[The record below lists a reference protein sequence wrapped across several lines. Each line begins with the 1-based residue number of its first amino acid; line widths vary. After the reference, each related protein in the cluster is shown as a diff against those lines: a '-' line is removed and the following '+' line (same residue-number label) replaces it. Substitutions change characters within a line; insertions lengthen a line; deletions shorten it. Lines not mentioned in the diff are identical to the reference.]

1 MELPPPP
8 PPEMEPYVLYVGK
21 SFMDGARREFGL
33 GPLSRKLLL
42 KMVEKLEVPFRE
54 IDRDEA
60 KRQLDSIAQMR
71 GVSVSTS
78 DLIKNISL
86 ALFTPTTLLMAFRK
100 KVVYGAGADLGDS
113 VILELISE
121 IPRAFRPS
129 LIYEIWVV
137 MPKSPEGAASSRK
150 LMKAIASRVKVP
162 PLTDEEWDGLEP
174 IRTSLLETGI
184 TGANY
189 NLWQAL

>member
-86 ALFTPTTLLMAFRK
+86 ALFTPTTLLMALGK
-100 KVVYGAGADLGDS
+100 KWSTEQGQ
-113 VILELISE
+113 IWE
-121 IPRAFRPS
+121 I
-129 LIYEIWVV
+129 
-137 MPKSPEGAASSRK
+137 ASSW
-150 LMKAIASRVKVP
+150 S
-162 PLTDEEWDGLEP
+162 
-174 IRTSLLETGI
+174 
-184 TGANY
+184 
-189 NLWQAL
+189 